1 MLYPEF
7 KNGRDVMT
15 RVAKK
20 MGVIIV
26 EDEGMLPTGA
36 EAYHFREDKKV
47 VIDPSLSQDR
57 KNFLIAYGIAHQIFD
72 DEVDLKQDDRSII
85 HCFATGILTG
95 AYCVNYLHRID
106 DLIDLTGEFDEGGFS
121 WVDSKGN
128 LQINESKARTEQER
142 TDAEIFDELSNPN
155 IEVSD
160 ERLSE
165 MSDEMMGKMFDAISE
180 ASVKSVLNKE
190 KNHTPEE
197 LNEIKKSIL
206 ENGQMIHDVDSLRE
220 VLQKLGFG
228 GSDIEKFIKIVG
240 E

>member
-1 MLYPEF
+1 MLFPEV
-7 KNGRDVMT
+7 KNAPDVMT
-15 RVAKK
+15 RVSKK
-20 MGVIIV
+20 MGFVVV

-36 EAYHFREDKKV
+36 EAYHFREDKKL

-72 DEVDLKQDDRSII
+72 DVIDLKQEDRSTV
-85 HCFATGILTG
+85 HCFSIGILTG
-95 AYCVNYLHRID
+95 AYGVNYLHRID

-128 LQINESKARTEQER
+128 LQINESKARTPQER
-142 TDAEIFDELSNPN
+142 LDAEIFDELFDPKTDIS
-155 IEVSD
+155 E

-165 MSDEMMGKMFDAISE
+165 MSDEMTGKISDAISE
-180 ASVKSVLNKE
+180 ASVKSVLSKE

-197 LNEIKKSIL
+197 LNKIKKSIL
-206 ENGQMIHDVDSLRE
+206 ENGQMIHEVDSLKE

-228 GSDIEKFIKIVG
+228 ESDIEKFIKIVG